1 MPDHA
6 HPVAVATYSASTP
19 PSRFSFAAAYRGIV
33 MNKYPQAPDLQALV
47 EKFGGYHKITPEAW
61 AEHDAAMAQ
70 WHRDRRLFTC
80 GSLIEGRKPAEKPKP
95 KRRTYG

>member
-1 MPDHA
+1 
-6 HPVAVATYSASTP
+6 
-19 PSRFSFAAAYRGIV
+19 

-80 GSLIEGRKPAEKPKP
+80 GSIIEGRKPAEKPKP
-95 KRRTYG
+95 KRRAHG